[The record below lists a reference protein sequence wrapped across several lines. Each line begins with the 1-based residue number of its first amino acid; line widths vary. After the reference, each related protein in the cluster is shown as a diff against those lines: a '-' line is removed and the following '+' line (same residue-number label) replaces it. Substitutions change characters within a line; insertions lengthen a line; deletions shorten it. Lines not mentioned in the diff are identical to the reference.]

1 MPFLGVFENWPL
13 FQDLWLRRLF
23 GDESRIPPDS
33 FEGYRIPI
41 LKNHVFR
48 HALRIVKSWTPD
60 LAVLEATLPRIR
72 DYPTLLMW
80 GTRDHAVDFQ
90 SAERLRRNFRDAGLV
105 VLEGIGHLPYE
116 EAPEDFNRA
125 LIEFLTSSV
134 VSVEKGGLD

>member
-1 MPFLGVFENWPL
+1 
-13 FQDLWLRRLF
+13 
-23 GDESRIPPDS
+23 
-33 FEGYRIPI
+33 
-41 LKNHVFR
+41 
-48 HALRIVKSWTPD
+48 
-60 LAVLEATLPRIR
+60 VLEATLPRIR